1 MSDQPRRDGLGQ
13 PVRRT
18 GAGERRAG
26 VIHGLAGPLGGLS
39 RASHGALC
47 GSLLPFGLALNESQI
62 NDPGLRQRVNDVRR
76 WLADGLDVPVDQ
88 VWDSLREWSH
98 RAGLGTLRDLGV
110 ARDALEPAAL
120 AASTSSSM
128 KANPVSLS
136 GEQLLEMLEAAWE

>member
-1 MSDQPRRDGLGQ
+1 
-13 PVRRT
+13 
-18 GAGERRAG
+18 AG
-26 VIHGLAGPLGGLS
+26 AGPLGGLS

-98 RAGLGTLRDLGV
+98 RAGLGPLRD
-110 ARDALEPAAL
+110 
-120 AASTSSSM
+120 
-128 KANPVSLS
+128 
-136 GEQLLEMLEAAWE
+136 